1 MKKNLALCLALIMM
15 ASLLPVLGVS
25 AEEAAFDLSAATTVT
40 NSSDDTP
47 VGFIVTGNSAT
58 LNGSMNRAQS
68 NNAIL
73 DFVGVFPS
81 TTNLDEHVTQTIKI
95 DTMPIFNAPN
105 FQNTY
110 YASGYFNTLTRNYH
124 AATATPLPT
133 NKTKAESHDSIMYSI
148 YCKDDDGNLGMK
160 YYNMSG
166 DGNYV
171 AFEVITFAEKLGE
184 AFTLTTVWHAD
195 NKVTFIC
202 DGEELGTFDNAT
214 FAATAKVAR
223 KQYLSIGYNAMGT
236 ATDGSNPVNLT
247 VSDVKISHGD
257 STGTDTPA
265 ETTPPA
271 TNDPAETTPPATNDP
286 TDTTEPEATI
296 PELIETP
303 LYYSDFAKGPGAIV
317 DASAN
322 TAVIEGKFEDKG
334 FEEVHGVELLN
345 FFRKTQE
352 EYLIQDICIEKMPVF
367 SDPSGGNSHISSGF
381 YMTCSRNY
389 TTEQMDYI
397 KFTIYREDA
406 AGNLVI
412 ALAKIGENGK
422 SVVLDTEY
430 PLNKKVGDKFRIV
443 CAWHA
448 DGSVDLFCDGELIH
462 SYDQSATY
470 VGKRNST
477 RKNLFRIGYCSIGA
491 EATPAASM
499 DVKITLSNLIR
510 GAVPTHYHTPAE
522 DDGDCTTAV
531 KCTTCKENAVEA
543 SPAHRPA
550 LRNPKYPTET
560 ETGYTGDMVC
570 YQCDYVFSEG
580 EEIPMLPKTS
590 SSSSNQSANNTAIY
604 VYIAIGAAVLVVAAV
619 VVVLVVRNKQNRKE
633 PKDSV

>member
-1 MKKNLALCLALIMM
+1 MKKILAFFLVLIMM

-25 AEEAAFDLSAATTVT
+25 AEETAFDMAAPTYTIESTDATKVKFVV
-40 NSSDDTP
+40 S
-47 VGFIVTGNSAT
+47 GNSAT
-58 LNGSMNRAQS
+58 LNGTMKREQTNYA
-68 NNAIL
+68 AL
-73 DFVGVFPS
+73 DYTGIFTS
-81 TTNLDEHVTQTIKI
+81 KENLDEYVTQTIKI
-95 DTMPIFNAPN
+95 DTMPVFNEAN

-110 YASGYFNTLTRNYH
+110 YASGYFNVLTRNYGT
-124 AATATPLPT
+124 ATAEPLPT
-133 NKTKAESHDSIMYSI
+133 GKTKADSHDSIMYSI
-148 YCKDDDGNLGMK
+148 YRVDEEGNLAMQIC
-160 YYNMSG
+160 YMSG
-166 DGNYV
+166 DKNYTIV
-171 AFEVITFAEKLGE
+171 PVPNFAEKIGE

-195 NKVTFIC
+195 NKVTFAC
-202 DGEELGTFDNAT
+202 DGESVGTFDNVT
-214 FAATAKVAR
+214 FAATRKAAR
-223 KQYLSIGYNAMGT
+223 KQYLSIGYNGMGT
-236 ATDGSNPVNLT
+236 ANDGENPVNLT

-271 TNDPAETTPPATNDP
+271 TNDPADTTPPATNDP
-286 TDTTEPEATI
+286 SDTTEPDATI

-303 LYYSDFAKGPGAIV
+303 LFYSDFAKGPGANV
-317 DASAN
+317 DLGTN
-322 TAVIEGKFEDKG
+322 TTVIEGKFQDKG
-334 FEEVHGVELLN
+334 FEEVHGVEQVN
-345 FFRKTQE
+345 FFRKIQE
-352 EYLIQDICIEKMPVF
+352 EYIIQDICIEKMPVF

-477 RKNLFRIGYCSIGA
+477 RKNLFRIGYCSFGA

-580 EEIPMLPKTS
+580 EEIPMLAKTS
-590 SSSSNQSANNTAIY
+590 SSSSNQPANNTAIY

-619 VVVLVVRNKQNRKE
+619 VVVLVVRKKQNRKE